1 LRLRETNQAL
11 GSGLAFSLLIVAGLL
26 WAPRSGN
33 ASCFAEV
40 TGGDAPFAALMESDP
55 RAAIA
60 QIQTEILRTPAGS
73 NVALSRAHLYAML
86 MDAYQNSGEIALARD
101 ASAHGIQ
108 ALTTVD
114 GPGLRHRLLFTE
126 IMLNQVQG
134 HIAQAAADYEQA
146 AQSVPDDS
154 PDLVCVLGDR
164 GYLRFLVGGRIDA
177 AVDAMRAY
185 RLAGDLGL
193 GQIRLSAGQ
202 LLARLYAQYGL
213 YDEALKL
220 ADDGVAFYLHA
231 PNKVLLSDA
240 YLFRGDI
247 FVNKED
253 YSAAEAD
260 FLKSRALLE
269 VAGDRFAQSFTLQR
283 LCLVAAK
290 MPNHSDAPTT
300 CHGAYELA
308 NAVKNPISA
317 KLVLVALGQIEFGK
331 GHDKEAIG
339 LWDRALAE
347 DGVDLPKRTRSTIY
361 SLRAQAKQRLGDTVG
376 ALRDISLHVNSL
388 ENERQARS
396 ADQSAL
402 LKLMM
407 DSALKSEELAKVRA
421 EARVAEMAIS
431 RQTFIRNLFIA
442 ATILLI
448 AMVPLGMWSWHRRKV
463 VVPRRAAEAR
473 LVALGQLTGGIAHDF
488 NNLLGV
494 LYQTI
499 GLLARRESVAQDPV
513 ALDLV
518 QQAQQAGEIG
528 ADITKQLLSFAR
540 QQNLKPEAVNMSAFL
555 LDARPL
561 LERAAGTTMTVHVET
576 QDATS
581 VAWVDRRQLT
591 AALLNL
597 VANSRDAK
605 SDTFIVR
612 TYTDAGRRI
621 RIDAIDRGCGMT
633 PAVLARALEPFYS
646 TKAVGAGSGL
656 GLSTVQGF
664 VSQSSGSL
672 KIISESNRGT
682 TVSLWLPSVGASH
695 G

>member
-1 LRLRETNQAL
+1 
-11 GSGLAFSLLIVAGLL
+11 
-26 WAPRSGN
+26 
-33 ASCFAEV
+33 
-40 TGGDAPFAALMESDP
+40 
-55 RAAIA
+55 
-60 QIQTEILRTPAGS
+60 
-73 NVALSRAHLYAML
+73 
-86 MDAYQNSGEIALARD
+86 
-101 ASAHGIQ
+101 
-108 ALTTVD
+108 
-114 GPGLRHRLLFTE
+114 
-126 IMLNQVQG
+126 
-134 HIAQAAADYEQA
+134 
-146 AQSVPDDS
+146 
-154 PDLVCVLGDR
+154 
-164 GYLRFLVGGRIDA
+164 
-177 AVDAMRAY
+177 
-185 RLAGDLGL
+185 
-193 GQIRLSAGQ
+193 
-202 LLARLYAQYGL
+202 
-213 YDEALKL
+213 
-220 ADDGVAFYLHA
+220 
-231 PNKVLLSDA
+231 
-240 YLFRGDI
+240 
-247 FVNKED
+247 
-253 YSAAEAD
+253 
-260 FLKSRALLE
+260 
-269 VAGDRFAQSFTLQR
+269 
-283 LCLVAAK
+283 
-290 MPNHSDAPTT
+290 
-300 CHGAYELA
+300 
-308 NAVKNPISA
+308 
-317 KLVLVALGQIEFGK
+317 
-331 GHDKEAIG
+331 
-339 LWDRALAE
+339 
-347 DGVDLPKRTRSTIY
+347 
-361 SLRAQAKQRLGDTVG
+361 
-376 ALRDISLHVNSL
+376 
-388 ENERQARS
+388 
-396 ADQSAL
+396 
-402 LKLMM
+402 M

-499 GLLARRESVAQDPV
+499 GLLARREAVAQDPV

-518 QQAQQAGEIG
+518 REAQQAGEIG
-528 ADITKQLLSFAR
+528 ADITAQLLSFAR